1 MDKLLRTIQEAEH
14 ILLNCHAGTDADSVG
29 SSLAMHHYLKSIG
42 KKVTHFSGDVDIP
55 EYLKKIP
62 GAKMIENKSWFDLD
76 LTKFDLFIA
85 LDTASL
91 TQISKLNEVVI
102 PNKLKTI
109 VIDHHASNPGFG
121 TINYIEKDSAAAC
134 QTLFWLF
141 KKWEIDITPEMAACL
156 FAGMYT
162 DSGGFKY
169 ELVSKKT
176 LEAAA
181 ELVAINPDFYLV
193 IADMENTRMP
203 VDVTFQALALN
214 NIEHFFNDKVAVAL
228 VTNKQLKKA
237 GIPDNFSGGAEISN
251 FLKSVIGWEVG
262 ISMIER
268 KPGVFSLSFR
278 TRDAKVY
285 DLTKVT
291 GLLGGGGHRAAAGAQ
306 IQKPLNEAKKA
317 LKEALEKSYPDLVRT
332 R

>member
-1 MDKLLRTIQEAEH
+1 MDKLLKTIQDAEH

-29 SSLAMHHYLKSIG
+29 SSLAMHFYLKKIG

-55 EYLKKIP
+55 EYLKKLP
-62 GAKMIENKSWFDLD
+62 GAKMIENKGWFDLD

-85 LDTASL
+85 LDTAAL
-91 TQISKLNEVVI
+91 TQISKLNEVAI

-141 KKWEIDITPEMAACL
+141 KKWDIEITPDMATCL

-181 ELVAINPDFYLV
+181 ELVSINPDFYQT
-193 IADMENTRMP
+193 IAAMENTRLP
-203 VDVTFQALALN
+203 VDVAFQALALN
-214 NIEHFFNDKVAVAL
+214 NIEHFFEGKVAVAL
-228 VTNKQLKKA
+228 VTNKQLKKSN
-237 GIPDNFSGGAEISN
+237 IPDNFSGGAEISN
-251 FLKSVIGWEVG
+251 FLKSVIGWEIGV
-262 ISMIER
+262 SMIER

-278 TRDAKVY
+278 TRDAKTY

-291 GLLGGGGHRAAAGAQ
+291 GELGGGGHRAAAGAQ
-306 IQKPLNEAKKA
+306 IAKPLNEAKKA
-317 LKEALEKSYPDLVRT
+317 LKEALEKSYPNLVK
-332 R
+332 

>member
-1 MDKLLRTIQEAEH
+1 MQSIARANH
-14 ILLNCHAGTDADSVG
+14 ILLNCHTGTDADSVG
-29 SSLAMHHYLKSIG
+29 SSLAMHYYLNFLG

-55 EYLKKIP
+55 EYLKKLP
-62 GAKMIENKSWFDLD
+62 GAKMIENKGWFDLD

-91 TQISKLNEVVI
+91 NQISKLNEVVL
-102 PNKLKTI
+102 PSKLKTI

-121 TINYIEKDSAAAC
+121 TINYIENDSAAAC

-141 KKWEIDITPEMAACL
+141 KKWEVEVTKDMAACL

-169 ELVSKKT
+169 ELVSTKT

-181 ELVAINPDFYLV
+181 ELVSINPDFYKV
-193 IADMENTRMP
+193 IAEMENTRLP
-203 VDVTFQALALN
+203 ADITFQALALS
-214 NIEHFFNDKVAVAL
+214 NIEHYFKDKVALAI
-228 VTNKQLKKA
+228 VTNKQLKKS
-237 GIPDNFSGGAEISN
+237 GIPENFSGGAEISN
-251 FLKSVIGWEVG
+251 FIKSVIGWEIG

-268 KPGVFSLSFR
+268 KPGVFALSFR
-278 TRDAKVY
+278 TRDAQVY

-306 IQKPLNEAKKA
+306 IQKPLTEAKNALLDA
-317 LKEALEKSYPDLVRT
+317 LKKSYPEFAKITLL
-332 R
+332 

>member
-1 MDKLLRTIQEAEH
+1 MDKLLKTIQDAEH

-29 SSLAMHHYLKSIG
+29 SSLAMHFYLKSIS

-62 GAKMIENKSWFDLD
+62 GTKMIENKGWFDLD
-76 LTKFDLFIA
+76 LSKYDLFIS

-141 KKWEIDITPEMAACL
+141 KKWDIEITPDMASCL

-162 DSGGFKY
+162 DSGGFK
-169 ELVSKKT
+169 
-176 LEAAA
+176 
-181 ELVAINPDFYLV
+181 
-193 IADMENTRMP
+193 
-203 VDVTFQALALN
+203 
-214 NIEHFFNDKVAVAL
+214 
-228 VTNKQLKKA
+228 
-237 GIPDNFSGGAEISN
+237 
-251 FLKSVIGWEVG
+251 
-262 ISMIER
+262 
-268 KPGVFSLSFR
+268 
-278 TRDAKVY
+278 
-285 DLTKVT
+285 
-291 GLLGGGGHRAAAGAQ
+291 
-306 IQKPLNEAKKA
+306 
-317 LKEALEKSYPDLVRT
+317 
-332 R
+332 